1 VKNLWRGRDHLLI
14 GNTLRVVNELLTMRR
29 PSFDDQ
35 RSRSRVMLSSD
46 AWSAISAVALV
57 FLVGLALV
65 G

>member
-1 VKNLWRGRDHLLI
+1 VKNLWRCRDHLLI
-14 GNTLRVVNELLTMRR
+14 GNSLRVVNELLRMRER
-29 PSFDDQ
+29 SFDGQ
-35 RSRSRVMLSSD
+35 QSRSRVMLSSD